1 MASDLRSDKLWAIE
15 SATASSQ
22 QTDNLVA
29 GHLSLRYLP
38 EQLTFGINL
47 GKPEAHLLVMMQSY
61 MTWQWSFP
69 VTWRQGMTFHKYEL
83 GYASWNNSFHCERSN
98 TINFGTYIYIYIC
111 ARARAWCFFCFFF
124 GKEKTWQGLL

>member
-1 MASDLRSDKLWAIE
+1 
-15 SATASSQ
+15 
-22 QTDNLVA
+22 
-29 GHLSLRYLP
+29 
-38 EQLTFGINL
+38 
-47 GKPEAHLLVMMQSY
+47 MMQSY

-98 TINFGTYIYIYIC
+98 TINFGIYIYMLP
-111 ARARAWCFFCFFF
+111 RVHGVFFIFFF

>member
-1 MASDLRSDKLWAIE
+1 
-15 SATASSQ
+15 
-22 QTDNLVA
+22 
-29 GHLSLRYLP
+29 
-38 EQLTFGINL
+38 
-47 GKPEAHLLVMMQSY
+47 MMQSY

-98 TINFGTYIYIYIC
+98 TINFGIYIYIYIC
-111 ARARAWCFFCFFF
+111 SRACMVFFLSFFF